1 MSLTIS
7 KIKAS
12 AAGCDR
18 ARTTEL
24 SCVAGPGGSVAGWG
38 KGDPCPVCGGDEV
51 LASWA
56 RECWNRG
63 QMRWGLRGLGWREC
77 TMRECMQRHWC
88 RGGRLL

>member
-1 MSLTIS
+1 MHCSSRRSRLGMSLTIS

-24 SCVAGPGGSVAGWG
+24 SCVAGRGGSVAGWG

-56 RECWNRG
+56 CKSVGTEG
-63 QMRWGLRGLGWREC
+63 K
-77 TMRECMQRHWC
+77 
-88 RGGRLL
+88 